1 MRDPEAQAQRWSA
14 AIADLARPGDV
25 RALRLPLLH
34 VVMSLRL
41 CALFER
47 AEREPL
53 AELSTRFASF
63 TAARAV
69 LDLARTIRAVWP
81 EAYVCARP
89 CCMKMTPD
97 EATLAAL
104 GRAALSGDRAAFTR
118 QIDGFIR
125 SDRHERL
132 HGAMLAA
139 LTSLP
144 RQG

>member
-1 MRDPEAQAQRWSA
+1 MRSPDAPAQRWSA
-14 AIADLARPGDV
+14 TIAAMARPGDV
-25 RALRLPLLH
+25 RALSLPLLH

-41 CALFER
+41 CALFDR

-53 AELSTRFASF
+53 AELSTRFASV

-69 LDLARTIRAVWP
+69 LDLARTIRGVWP
-81 EAYVCARP
+81 EPYVCARP

-97 EATLAAL
+97 ETTLAAL
-104 GRAALSGDRAAFTR
+104 GRAALAGDPSAFVR
-118 QIDGFIR
+118 RIDGFVR

-139 LTSLP
+139 LTCLP

>member
-1 MRDPEAQAQRWSA
+1 MRHSDASTGRWNDV
-14 AIADLARPGDV
+14 IAHLARPGDV
-25 RALRLPLLH
+25 RALSLPLLH

-53 AELSTRFASF
+53 AELSTRFGSV
-63 TAARAV
+63 AAAMAV

-81 EAYVCARP
+81 EPYVCARP

-104 GRAALSGDRAAFTR
+104 GRAALVGDRADFAR
-118 QIDGFIR
+118 QIEGFVR
-125 SDRHERL
+125 TDRHEWL
-132 HGAMLAA
+132 HRAVLAA